1 MLAFRLNAVYTSG
14 MTEDTYVREALQP
27 KPFIFVLMPFDKT
40 FSDIYQ
46 FGIKGAAEDI
56 GAYAERLDDQIF
68 TDGIL
73 DRIFNQINRADVIV
87 ADMTARNANVFYEVG
102 YAHALGKIVLLLTQD
117 AEDIPFD
124 LKHRQHVVYGQSIDN
139 LRRQLAPRIAWAV
152 REAQTRRTPTT
163 RLRLRVTLAEAELT
177 IGLATGDLPVI
188 SIDRREWT
196 EVPLAIWNESVTPT
210 PGFSHVYLFT
220 EPDAVI
226 APYHEVKE
234 MVSRPQMGGFNPREG
249 GFPKTEFYET
259 LVARF
264 IVKHLATVSDGPDGL
279 TDQYR
284 LPNLVA
290 AIPAG
295 AVEHD
300 ILRLGVRTRRLSAD
314 YVGSFRLRLHGND
327 GVYDFSFR
335 AAVGAPKEE

>member
-1 MLAFRLNAVYTSG
+1 MVEVYTS
-14 MTEDTYVREALQP
+14 TVSEDTYTREALQP
-27 KPFIFVLMPFDKT
+27 KPFIFVLMPFDKV

-87 ADMTARNANVFYEVG
+87 ADMTGRNANVFYEVG

-124 LKHRQHVVYGQSIDN
+124 LKHRQHVVYGQSIDS
-139 LRRQLAPRIAWAV
+139 LRKQLAPRIAWAV
-152 REAQTRRTPTT
+152 REAQTRRSPST
-163 RLRLRVTLAEAELT
+163 RFRLRVTLAEMELPT
-177 IGLATGDLPVI
+177 GVATGDLPVI
-188 SIDRREWT
+188 SIDDRDWN

-210 PGFSHVYLFT
+210 TAFSHVYLFT
-220 EPDAVI
+220 QPDAAI
-226 APYHEVKE
+226 TPYHEVKE
-234 MVSRPQMGGFNPREG
+234 TVSRPQMGGFNPRDG
-249 GFPKTEFYET
+249 SFPKMEYFET
-259 LVARF
+259 LVERF
-264 IVKHLATVSDGPDGL
+264 LSANKATASDAPDGL

-284 LPNLVA
+284 LPNVVT

-300 ILRLGVRTRRLSAD
+300 ILRLGIHTKRLSPE
-314 YVGSFRLRLHGND
+314 YTGSFRLRFHGND

-335 AAVGAPKEE
+335 ATVRAPREE